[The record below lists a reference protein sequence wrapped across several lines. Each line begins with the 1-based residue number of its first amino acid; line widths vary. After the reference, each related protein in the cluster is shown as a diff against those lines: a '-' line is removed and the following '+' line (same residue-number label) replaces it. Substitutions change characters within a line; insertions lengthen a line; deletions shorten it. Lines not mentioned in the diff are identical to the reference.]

1 MPDPHRS
8 TARSLRA
15 TVLAPVLG
23 LTLVL
28 SGCATAS
35 VAHRQAEASDDGVQ
49 VTGTLG
55 GSRVAIS
62 EGVPDVVF
70 GDCDPGI
77 EIDQDVC
84 WSART
89 IDGMTVAMVVENPAV
104 LVAGETVDVVNVA
117 CDLDCDAVTEGVVVD
132 VRWDGRQVRATSG
145 RLEVGSVDERVS
157 ASLDLNLVGGDGL
170 DGSFNVRELRPEER

>member
-1 MPDPHRS
+1 MSHARS
-8 TARSLRA
+8 TAAPSRRPA
-15 TVLAPVLG
+15 VVAVVLAFALA
-23 LTLVL
+23 L

-35 VAHRQAEASDDGVQ
+35 VAHRQAEADDDGVQ

-55 GSRVAIS
+55 GARVAIS

-89 IDGMTVAMVVENPAV
+89 IDGMTVAMVIENPDV
-104 LVAGETVDVVNVA
+104 LVAGEAVDVIGDT
-117 CDLDCDAVTEGVVVD
+117 CDLDCDDVTDGVVVD

-157 ASLDLNLVGGDGL
+157 AAVDVNLVGGDGL
-170 DGSFNVRELRPEER
+170 DGTFNIRELRPEER